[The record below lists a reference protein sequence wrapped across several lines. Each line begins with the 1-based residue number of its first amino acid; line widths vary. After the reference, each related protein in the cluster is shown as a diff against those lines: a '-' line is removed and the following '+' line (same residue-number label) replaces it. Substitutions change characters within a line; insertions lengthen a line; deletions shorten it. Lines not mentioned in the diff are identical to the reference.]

1 MPTPHGAAPM
11 NATVLQL
18 VAASA
23 GLSAADV
30 ARVAAL
36 QVTHEAELAMRTAHL
51 NDDDEHSV

>member
-1 MPTPHGAAPM
+1 VAKAEPPVVPTPHGAAPM

-30 ARVAAL
+30 ARVATL
-36 QVTHEAELAMRTAHL
+36 QATHADGASKR
-51 NDDDEHSV
+51 